1 MFPYLRQS
9 LFSLTNLFVNTV
21 LFVSVFVL
29 LLGSNITNPSSKQA
43 LNRTQDV
50 YDLQELYD
58 EPDPHATLPFI
69 SHHTLNL
76 SRDLIPDSEFVVV
89 VEVSGYNIKFQP
101 KFE

>member
-1 MFPYLRQS
+1 M
-9 LFSLTNLFVNTV
+9 
-21 LFVSVFVL
+21 L

-50 YDLQELYD
+50 YDLQELCD

-76 SRDLIPDSEFVVV
+76 SRDLIPESEFVVV
-89 VEVSGYNIKFQP
+89 AEVSGNTVSNFNSDSHDREN
-101 KFE
+101 F

>member
-1 MFPYLRQS
+1 M
-9 LFSLTNLFVNTV
+9 
-21 LFVSVFVL
+21 L

-50 YDLQELYD
+50 YDLQELCD

-89 VEVSGYNIKFQP
+89 VEVSGYDIKFQP